1 MHLQQE
7 ERDLDHAL
15 TVATETL
22 RTAFPR
28 YATLTMPEPLD
39 LPALAQLLH
48 PDEGLVSFFTLDDRL
63 LLWLA
68 RRDQA
73 PVYREVTSTRTALQ
87 TLVQRV
93 RTSLDQTTNP
103 ALATGQVLPF
113 DVADAARL
121 YTLLL
126 APLHEHLGGVTH
138 LFIVPDEVLLP
149 LPFGALITQADGEAY
164 QTLADLYEQQL
175 APAPSELSAY
185 AQISWLVQAYALT
198 VLPSAIALR
207 ALRQTERTQG
217 SAVEPFIGFGD
228 PALQGQGTQR
238 GGSMLGVRGTAE
250 TGRALARMNRLP
262 ATREELLAIA
272 TVLGADPDAALYLGP
287 QATET
292 KVRELNT
299 AGRLGQTRVLA
310 FATHGL
316 LAGEATG
323 LTQPALVLTPPAVPS
338 EQDDGLL
345 SLEDILQ
352 LKLPHT
358 DWVVLSAC
366 NTAAADSSG
375 EGLSGLARAF
385 FFAGARALLVS
396 HWSVDDRATRALMT
410 ATFQLHTG
418 TPTQAPAEMLRR
430 GMLALM
436 TQAAGTTTYF
446 AHPYAW
452 APFFLVGEGGRDAAP
467 TSR

>member
-1 MHLQQE
+1 M
-7 ERDLDHAL
+7 
-15 TVATETL
+15 
-22 RTAFPR
+22 
-28 YATLTMPEPLD
+28 
-39 LPALAQLLH
+39 
-48 PDEGLVSFFTLDDRL
+48 S
-63 LLWLA
+63 
-68 RRDQA
+68 
-73 PVYREVTSTRTALQ
+73 S
-87 TLVQRV
+87 
-93 RTSLDQTTNP
+93 S
-103 ALATGQVLPF
+103 
-113 DVADAARL
+113 
-121 YTLLL
+121 
-126 APLHEHLGGVTH
+126 
-138 LFIVPDEVLLP
+138 
-149 LPFGALITQADGEAY
+149 
-164 QTLADLYEQQL
+164 
-175 APAPSELSAY
+175 
-185 AQISWLVQAYALT
+185 
-198 VLPSAIALR
+198 PSATVLR

-228 PALQGQGTQR
+228 PVLQGQGTQR
-238 GGSMLGVRGTAE
+238 GGSMLSTRGTAE
-250 TGRALARMNRLP
+250 TVRALARMNRLP

-272 TVLGADPDAALYLGP
+272 KVLGADPDAALYLGP

-299 AGRLGQTRVLA
+299 VGRLGQTRVLA

-338 EQDDGLL
+338 ELDDGLL

-352 LKLPHT
+352 LKLPYT

-366 NTAAADSSG
+366 NTAAADRSG

-410 ATFQLHTG
+410 AIFQRQTDTSTLT
-418 TPTQAPAEMLRR
+418 PAEMVRR

-436 TQAAGTTTYF
+436 AQAAGTTTYF

-452 APFFLVGEGGRDAAP
+452 APFFLVGEGGREVKSYIRRDYDYH
-467 TSR
+467 SHDRND